1 MSTVLASRLGAENC
15 LQTKKSLQFQHEGI
29 QYCCQ
34 ANARLFSHQVGE
46 PVNLNMS
53 FSKILSW
60 VFAEL
65 MVSGDGRIKF
75 AKTRSGIRPW
85 R

>member
-1 MSTVLASRLGAENC
+1 
-15 LQTKKSLQFQHEGI
+15 
-29 QYCCQ
+29 
-34 ANARLFSHQVGE
+34 VGE